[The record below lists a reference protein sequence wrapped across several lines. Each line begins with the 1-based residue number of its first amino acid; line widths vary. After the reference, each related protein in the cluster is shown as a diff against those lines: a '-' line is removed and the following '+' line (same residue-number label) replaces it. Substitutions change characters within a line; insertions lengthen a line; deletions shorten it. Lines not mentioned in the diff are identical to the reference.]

1 MKVLK
6 AGIDFSKASEINPQL
21 GTEFLIKSSIATGWA
36 KRAKVV
42 RLTGKQVEV
51 EVVNIIPTEETNR
64 FGTKNGLKDRH
75 EGFLL
80 IGLSEKKAFVGEKMK
95 FFKESCERVGDSG
108 NWNPA
113 ILCEILN

>member
-80 IGLSEKKAFVGEKMK
+80 IGLSEKSICWGKMK